1 MRNFGALTAWGL
13 PAGVVAAAQAVVPDL
28 QVLACVL
35 AALWCATILVLIFVG
50 VFGPKEQAKHAR
62 GILKM
67 LLARPAPPTKAP
79 PTG

>member
-1 MRNFGALTAWGL
+1 MRNFGALTVWGP
-13 PAGVVAAAQAVVPDL
+13 PAGVMATAQAVPDL
-28 QVLACVL
+28 QVLAYALV
-35 AALWCATILVLIFVG
+35 ALWCATILVLIFVG

-67 LLARPAPPTKAP
+67 MLGRPAPPTKAP